1 MKKNKIKESWE
12 TLELISTEL
21 DMIQK
26 EIEILKEINETFQS
40 WKLNK

>member
-12 TLELISTEL
+12 TLELISTRL

>member
-12 TLELISTEL
+12 TQELISTRL
-21 DMIQK
+21 DIIQK
-26 EIEILKEINETFQS
+26 EIEILKEINETFQN

>member
-12 TLELISTEL
+12 TQFLT
-21 DMIQK
+21 K
-26 EIEILKEINETFQS
+26 REIEILKEINETFQN

>member
-12 TLELISTEL
+12 TQFLT
-21 DMIQK
+21 K
-26 EIEILKEINETFQS
+26 REIKILKEINETFQN

>member
-12 TLELISTEL
+12 TRFLT
-21 DMIQK
+21 K
-26 EIEILKEINETFQS
+26 REIEILKEINETFQN

>member
-12 TLELISTEL
+12 TLELISTRL

-26 EIEILKEINETFQS
+26 EIEILKEINETFQN